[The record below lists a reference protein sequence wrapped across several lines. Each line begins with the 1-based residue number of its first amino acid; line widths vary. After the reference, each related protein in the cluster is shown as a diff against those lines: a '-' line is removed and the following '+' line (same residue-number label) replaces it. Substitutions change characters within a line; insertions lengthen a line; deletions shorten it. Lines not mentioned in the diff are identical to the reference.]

1 MLFKNIAMRIDI
13 ENVEIHVRL
22 LVEHRISDDKKK
34 KAHKTEEEFLGG
46 QLIGTVR
53 KGWISLKTNRKVI
66 NQES

>member
-34 KAHKTEEEFLGG
+34 KVHKTEEEFLGG
-46 QLIGTVR
+46 QLIGTV
-53 KGWISLKTNRKVI
+53 KTK
-66 NQES
+66 